1 MTNPQ
6 FVINDEG
13 QRTAVL
19 LDLETY
25 IEMLEAVEELDD
37 IRAYDAAKALQ
48 GDDELIPIE
57 QAMAEFEERT
67 ATRKAS

>member
-25 IEMLEAVEELDD
+25 SEMLEAVEELDD
-37 IRAYDAAKALQ
+37 IRAYDAVKARQ